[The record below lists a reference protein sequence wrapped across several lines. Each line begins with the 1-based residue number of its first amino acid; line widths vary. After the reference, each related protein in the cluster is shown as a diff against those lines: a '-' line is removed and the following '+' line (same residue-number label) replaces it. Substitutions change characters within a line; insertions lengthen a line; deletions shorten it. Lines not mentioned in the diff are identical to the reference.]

1 MSKLS
6 NHRKYRKIVQYHDMQ
21 ATGTNELLLLQL
33 TIFKL
38 NSEAVVHIVRIT
50 DFLWGF
56 LPITEN

>member
-1 MSKLS
+1 
-6 NHRKYRKIVQYHDMQ
+6 MQ